1 MGQATGTLAN
11 DARSGPTGNVTIVG
25 AGLVGSLLACYLGR
39 RGYTVDVYERRP
51 DPRSTEA
58 ERGRSINLALS
69 ERGLDALRRIDL
81 VDTVMAPALPMHG
94 RMMHGVDG
102 TLTFQSYSASGDR
115 AINSIG
121 RGALN
126 ETLLDAADATPGVTL
141 HFGARTCAY
150 DLATNTLTVE
160 ADGQRTD
167 VTSDIV
173 LASDGFGS
181 VVRQALEAAGRVSV
195 VTDGENFGYKE
206 LTIPARDG
214 EFAMDPDALHIWPR
228 GGSMMIA
235 LPNPDRS
242 FTCTLFWPK
251 TGPDGF
257 DALTTPEE
265 ITAHF
270 EAVYPDAVPLMPTL
284 VEDYQF
290 NPVGL
295 LATIHSDPWQADGKV
310 ALIGD
315 AAHAILPFFG
325 QGANCGFED
334 VVELDRCLSEVDDD
348 WTLAL
353 PMYQERRRHNAEAI
367 AQLAKE
373 NFIEMRDKVGSKAF
387 LASKKLEHAVEK
399 ALPGRYLSRYEMV
412 SFTTIPYAEV
422 IERSRRQQRAVAVA
436 GGVLAAAAALVAMA
450 AVRRGSGGGEA

>member
-1 MGQATGTLAN
+1 MTRGT
-11 DARSGPTGNVTIVG
+11 DARVVVCG

-51 DPRSTEA
+51 DPRATDA

-102 TLTFQSYSASGDR
+102 TLTYQSYSASGDR

-126 ETLLDAADATPGVTL
+126 ETLLDAAEATPGVTL
-141 HFGARTCAY
+141 HFGARSAAY
-150 DLATNTLTVE
+150 DLATNTLTIE
-160 ADGQRTD
+160 QGGT
-167 VTSDIV
+167 TSQVSADIV
-173 LASDGFGS
+173 LAADGFGS
-181 VVRQALEAAGRVSV
+181 VVRQALQAAGRISV
-195 VTDGENFGYKE
+195 VTDMEDFGYKE

-214 EFAMDPDALHIWPR
+214 EFALDPDALHIWPR
-228 GGSMMIA
+228 GASMMIA

-251 TGPDGF
+251 SGPGGF
-257 DALTTPEE
+257 DSLTTEE
-265 ITAHF
+265 QILDHF
-270 EAVYPDAVPLMPTL
+270 TREYPDAVPLMPTL
-284 VEDYQF
+284 VEDYQY

-295 LATIHSDPWQADGKV
+295 LATVHTDPWQADGKV

-315 AAHAILPFFG
+315 SAHAILPFFG

-373 NFIEMRDKVGSKAF
+373 NFVEMRDKVGSRSF
-387 LASKKLEHAVEK
+387 LLAKQLEHGLEK
-399 ALPGRYLSRYEMV
+399 VLPGRYLSRYEMV

-422 IERSRRQQRAVAVA
+422 IERAKRQQRAVAVA
-436 GGVLAAAAALVAMA
+436 AGGLVLATAVVATSLI
-450 AVRRGSGGGEA
+450 RRVTGSDE

>member
-1 MGQATGTLAN
+1 MSATTDTRIA
-11 DARSGPTGNVTIVG
+11 VVG

-39 RGYTVDVYERRP
+39 RGYAVDVYERRP
-51 DPRSTEA
+51 DPRATAA

-94 RMMHGVDG
+94 RMMHGTDSS
-102 TLTFQSYSASGDR
+102 LTFQSYSASGDR

-126 ETLLDAADATPGVTL
+126 ETLLDAAEATPGVTL
-141 HFGARTCAY
+141 HFDARLAAY
-150 DLATNTLTVE
+150 DLPGNSLTFEQGGARVE
-160 ADGQRTD
+160 VAP
-167 VTSDIV
+167 DIV

-181 VVRQALEAAGRVSV
+181 VVRQSLEALGRVSV
-195 VTDGENFGYKE
+195 VTDMLDFGYKE

-214 EFAMDPDALHIWPR
+214 DFALDPDALHIWPR
-228 GGSMMIA
+228 GASMMIA

-251 TGPDGF
+251 SGPGGF
-257 DALTTPEE
+257 DELETPDE
-265 ITAHF
+265 ILAHF
-270 EAVYPDAVPLMPTL
+270 TAVYPDAVPLMPTL

-295 LATIHSDPWQADGKV
+295 LATVHADPWQVDGKV
-310 ALIGD
+310 GLIGD

-334 VVELDRCLSEVDDD
+334 VVELDRCLAEVGDD

-353 PMYQERRRHNAEAI
+353 PMYQERRRANAEAI

-373 NFIEMRDKVGSKAF
+373 NFVEMRDKVGSRSF
-387 LASKKLEHAVEK
+387 LLARRLEHGIEK
-399 ALPGRYLSRYEMV
+399 VLPGTYLSRYEMV

-422 IERSRRQQRAVAVA
+422 MERARKQQRILAVAA
-436 GGVLAAAAALVAMA
+436 GGAVLAVAALATGVINR
-450 AVRRGSGGGEA
+450 VTGSDD

>member
-1 MGQATGTLAN
+1 MKPVAETRVA
-11 DARSGPTGNVTIVG
+11 VVG

-39 RGYTVDVYERRP
+39 RGYLVDVYERRP

-81 VDTVMAPALPMHG
+81 VDSVMAPALPMHG
-94 RMMHGVDG
+94 RMMHGVDSK
-102 TLTFQSYSASGDR
+102 LTFQSYSAAGDR

-126 ETLLDAADATPGVTL
+126 ETLLDAAEATPGVAL
-141 HFGARTCAY
+141 HFDTRLAEY
-150 DLATNTLTVE
+150 DLAANSLTFE
-160 ADGQRTD
+160 GGD
-167 VTSDIV
+167 VHAADIV
-173 LASDGFGS
+173 LSADGFGS
-181 VVRQALEAAGRVSV
+181 VVRQALEARGRVSV
-195 VTDGENFGYKE
+195 VTDMENFGYKE
-206 LTIPARDG
+206 LVIPARDG

-228 GGSMMIA
+228 GASMMIA

-251 TGPDGF
+251 SGPGGF
-257 DALTTPEE
+257 DALVTSDQ
-265 ITAHF
+265 ILGHFTA
-270 EAVYPDAVPLMPTL
+270 EYPDAVPLMPTL
-284 VEDYQF
+284 VEDYLY

-295 LATIHSDPWQADGKV
+295 LATVHTDPWQADGKV

-334 VVELDRCLSEVDDD
+334 VVELDRCLSEVGDD
-348 WTLAL
+348 WALAL
-353 PMYQERRRHNAEAI
+353 PMYQERRRGNAEAI

-373 NFIEMRDKVGSKAF
+373 NFVEMRDKVGSRSF
-387 LASKKLEHAVEK
+387 LLARKLEHGIEK

-422 IERSRRQQRAVAVA
+422 VDRAKTQQRAVV
-436 GGVLAAAAALVAMA
+436 AAAAGVLIGVVALA
-450 AVRRGSGGGEA
+450 ATVMRRATGTDDS

>member
-1 MGQATGTLAN
+1 MSGSRQ
-11 DARSGPTGNVTIVG
+11 DRARDQHVVIVG

-39 RGYTVDVYERRP
+39 RGYRIDVYERRP
-51 DPRSTEA
+51 DPRRTEA

-94 RMMHGVDG
+94 RAIHGIDG
-102 TLTFQSYSASGDR
+102 TTTFQSYSARGDR

-126 ETLLDAADATPGVTL
+126 ETLLDAAEATLGVTV
-141 HFGARTCAY
+141 HFGARLSAY
-150 DLATNTLTVE
+150 DLGTNTLTLE
-160 ADGQRTD
+160 QDGQTRD
-167 VTSDIV
+167 VAGDIV

-181 VVRQALEAAGRVSV
+181 VVRQSLESAGRVTV
-195 VTDGENFGYKE
+195 VTDMLDFGYKE
-206 LTIPARDG
+206 LTIPPKAG
-214 EFAMDPDALHIWPR
+214 EFALDPDALHIWPR
-228 GGSMMIA
+228 GASMMIA

-251 TGPDGF
+251 TGEGSF
-257 DALTTPEE
+257 DAFLSQQDIIE
-265 ITAHF
+265 HF
-270 EAVYPDAVPLMPTL
+270 TAVYPDAVPLMPTL
-284 VEDYQF
+284 VEDYQY

-295 LATIHSDPWQADGKV
+295 LATVHSDPWQVDGKV

-334 VVELDRCLSEVDDD
+334 VVELDRCLSEVGDD

-353 PMYQERRRHNAEAI
+353 PMYQERRRANAEAI

-373 NFIEMRDKVGSKAF
+373 NFVEMRDKVGSRTF
-387 LASKKLEHAVEK
+387 LAGKKLEHGIEK
-399 ALPGRYLSRYEMV
+399 LLPGTYLSRYEMV

-422 IERSRRQQRAVAVA
+422 IERSRHQQRILAVAT
-436 GGVLAAAAALVAMA
+436 GGAVLAVATLA
-450 AVRRGSGGGEA
+450 TSLLRRLTGSDDA

>member
-1 MGQATGTLAN
+1 MSETADKRIA
-11 DARSGPTGNVTIVG
+11 VVG

-39 RGYTVDVYERRP
+39 RGYAVDVYERRP
-51 DPRSTEA
+51 DPRATAA

-94 RMMHGVDG
+94 RMMHGVDSS
-102 TLTFQSYSASGDR
+102 LTFQSYSASGDR

-126 ETLLDAADATPGVTL
+126 ETLLDAAEATPGVTL
-141 HFGARTCAY
+141 HFDARLAAY
-150 DLATNTLTVE
+150 DLPGNTLTFEQGGAHVE
-160 ADGQRTD
+160 VAP
-167 VTSDIV
+167 DIV

-181 VVRQALEAAGRVSV
+181 IVRQSLESLGRVSV
-195 VTDGENFGYKE
+195 VTDMLDFGYKE

-214 EFAMDPDALHIWPR
+214 EFALDPDALHIWPR
-228 GGSMMIA
+228 GASMMIA

-251 TGPDGF
+251 TGPGGF
-257 DALTTPEE
+257 DELETPDE
-265 ITAHF
+265 ILAHF
-270 EAVYPDAVPLMPTL
+270 TAVYPDAVPLMPTL

-295 LATIHSDPWQADGKV
+295 LATVHADPWQVDGKV
-310 ALIGD
+310 GLIGD

-334 VVELDRCLSEVDDD
+334 VVELDRCLGEVGDD

-353 PMYQERRRHNAEAI
+353 PMYQERRRANAEAI

-373 NFIEMRDKVGSKAF
+373 NFVEMRDKVGSRAF
-387 LASKKLEHAVEK
+387 LLARKVEHGIEK
-399 ALPGRYLSRYEMV
+399 VLPGTYLSRYEMV

-422 IERSRRQQRAVAVA
+422 MERARRQQRILAVAA
-436 GGVLAAAAALVAMA
+436 GGAVLAVAALATGVISR
-450 AVRRGSGGGEA
+450 VTGSDD

>member
-1 MGQATGTLAN
+1 MTRGT
-11 DARSGPTGNVTIVG
+11 DARVVVCG

-51 DPRSTEA
+51 DPRATDA

-94 RMMHGVDG
+94 RMMHSIDG

-126 ETLLDAADATPGVTL
+126 ETLLDAAEATPGVTL
-141 HFGARTCAY
+141 HFGARSAAY

-160 ADGQRTD
+160 QGGTTENVAA
-167 VTSDIV
+167 DIV
-173 LASDGFGS
+173 LAADGFGS
-181 VVRQALEAAGRVSV
+181 VVRQALQAAGRVSV
-195 VTDGENFGYKE
+195 VTDMEDFGYKE

-214 EFAMDPDALHIWPR
+214 EFALDPDALHIWPR
-228 GGSMMIA
+228 GASMMIA

-251 TGPDGF
+251 SGPGGF
-257 DALTTPEE
+257 DSLTTEQQ
-265 ITAHF
+265 IVDHF
-270 EAVYPDAVPLMPTL
+270 TREYPDAVPLMPTL
-284 VEDYQF
+284 VEDYQY

-295 LATIHSDPWQADGKV
+295 LATVHADPWQADGKV
-310 ALIGD
+310 GLIGD

-334 VVELDRCLSEVDDD
+334 VVELDRCLSEVGDD

-373 NFIEMRDKVGSKAF
+373 NFVEMRDKVGSRSF
-387 LASKKLEHAVEK
+387 LLAKQLEHGLEK
-399 ALPGRYLSRYEMV
+399 VLPGRYLSRYEMV

-422 IERSRRQQRAVAVA
+422 IDRAKRQQRAVAVA
-436 GGVLAAAAALVAMA
+436 AGSVVLATAVAAT
-450 AVRRGSGGGEA
+450 AVLRRLGRDD

>member
-1 MGQATGTLAN
+1 MKPVAET
-11 DARSGPTGNVTIVG
+11 RIVVVG

-39 RGYTVDVYERRP
+39 RGYAVDVYERRP

-81 VDTVMAPALPMHG
+81 VDVVMAPALPMHG
-94 RMMHGVDG
+94 RLMHGADSS
-102 TLTFQSYSASGDR
+102 LTFQAYSGSGDR

-126 ETLLDAADATPGVTL
+126 ETLLDAAEATPGVTL
-141 HFGARTCAY
+141 HFGARLAEY
-150 DLATNTLTVE
+150 DLGSQTLSFE
-160 ADGQRTD
+160 GGGGRTAI
-167 VTSDIV
+167 TSDIV
-173 LASDGFGS
+173 LATDGFGS
-181 VVRQALEAAGRVSV
+181 IVRQSLEALGRVSV
-195 VTDGENFGYKE
+195 VTDMLEFGYKE

-214 EFAMDPDALHIWPR
+214 EFALDPDALHIWPR
-228 GGSMMIA
+228 GASMMIA

-251 TGPDGF
+251 TGAGGF
-257 DALTTPEE
+257 DSLTTPEAIVE
-265 ITAHF
+265 HF
-270 EAVYPDAVPLMPTL
+270 TREYPDAIDLIPDL
-284 VEDYQF
+284 VDDYQF

-295 LATIHSDPWQADGKV
+295 LATVHADPWQVDGKV
-310 ALIGD
+310 GLVGD

-334 VVELDRCLSEVDDD
+334 VVELDRCLSEVGDD
-348 WTLAL
+348 WSLAL
-353 PMYQERRRHNAEAI
+353 PMYQERRRANAEAI

-373 NFIEMRDKVGSKAF
+373 NFVEMRDKVGSRSF
-387 LASKKLEHAVEK
+387 LLGKKLEHGLQKV
-399 ALPGRYLSRYEMV
+399 LPGTYLSRYEMV

-422 IERSRRQQRAVAVA
+422 IERSKRQQRIVAVA
-436 GGVLAAAAALVAMA
+436 AGGAVLAVATAATALI
-450 AVRRGSGGGEA
+450 RRVSGSDD

>member
-1 MGQATGTLAN
+1 MSAAT
-11 DARSGPTGNVTIVG
+11 DRHVVIVG

-39 RGYTVDVYERRP
+39 RGYAIDVYERRP
-51 DPRSTEA
+51 DPRAVTA

-69 ERGLDALRRIDL
+69 ERGIDALRRIDL

-94 RMMHGVDG
+94 RMMHGTDSS
-102 TLTFQSYSASGDR
+102 LTFQSYSASGDR

-126 ETLLDAADATPGVTL
+126 ETLLDAAESTPGVTL
-141 HFGARTCAY
+141 HFEARLAAF
-150 DLATNTLTVE
+150 DLAGNTLTVE
-160 ADGQRTD
+160 QGGARLE
-167 VTSDIV
+167 VSADIV

-181 VVRQALEAAGRVSV
+181 IVRQSLEALGRVSV
-195 VTDGENFGYKE
+195 VTDMLDFGYKE

-214 EFAMDPDALHIWPR
+214 EFALDPDALHIWPR
-228 GGSMMIA
+228 GASMMIA

-251 TGPDGF
+251 SGPGGF
-257 DALTTPEE
+257 DELETADE
-265 ITAHF
+265 ILAHF
-270 EAVYPDAVPLMPTL
+270 AAEYPDAVPLMPTL

-295 LATIHSDPWQADGKV
+295 LATVHCDPWQVEGKV
-310 ALIGD
+310 GLIGD

-334 VVELDRCLSEVDDD
+334 VVELDRCLAEVGDD

-353 PMYQERRRHNAEAI
+353 PMYQERRRANAEAI
-367 AQLAKE
+367 ARLAKE
-373 NFIEMRDKVGSKAF
+373 NFIEMRDKVGSRPF
-387 LASKKLEHAVEK
+387 LLAQKLEHGLERV
-399 ALPGRYLSRYEMV
+399 LPGNYLSRYEMV

-422 IERSRRQQRAVAVA
+422 IDRYRRQQRAVAAGAAVVVA
-436 GGVLAAAAALVAMA
+436 GIILLNVAVA
-450 AVRRGSGGGEA
+450 RRLRRGGGR

>member
-1 MGQATGTLAN
+1 MSATTDTRVA
-11 DARSGPTGNVTIVG
+11 VVG

-39 RGYTVDVYERRP
+39 RGHTVDVYERRP
-51 DPRSTEA
+51 DPRATAA

-94 RMMHGVDG
+94 RMMHGTDS
-102 TLTFQSYSASGDR
+102 TLTFQSYSASGER

-126 ETLLDAADATPGVTL
+126 ETLLDAAESTPGVTL
-141 HFGARTCAY
+141 HFEARLSAF
-150 DLATNTLTVE
+150 DLAGNTLTFEQGGARVE
-160 ADGQRTD
+160 VAP
-167 VTSDIV
+167 DIV

-181 VVRQALEAAGRVSV
+181 IVRQSLESLGRVSV
-195 VTDGENFGYKE
+195 VTDMLDFGYKE

-214 EFAMDPDALHIWPR
+214 DFALDPDALHIWPR
-228 GGSMMIA
+228 GASMMIA

-251 TGPDGF
+251 SGPGGF
-257 DALTTPEE
+257 DELETEDE
-265 ITAHF
+265 ILAHF
-270 EAVYPDAVPLMPTL
+270 TAVYPDAVPLMPTL

-295 LATIHSDPWQADGKV
+295 LATIHADPWQVDGKV
-310 ALIGD
+310 GLIGD

-353 PMYQERRRHNAEAI
+353 PMYQERRRANAEAI

-373 NFIEMRDKVGSKAF
+373 NFVEMRDKVGSRSF
-387 LASKKLEHAVEK
+387 LLARRLEHGIEK
-399 ALPGRYLSRYEMV
+399 VLPGTYLSRYEMV

-422 IERSRRQQRAVAVA
+422 MERARKQQRILAVAA
-436 GGVLAAAAALVAMA
+436 GGAVLAVAALATGVISR
-450 AVRRGSGGGEA
+450 VTGSDD